1 MTTITC
7 LSELQSD
14 DVRAVTDPRQTD
26 LELSTLE
33 KELLIA
39 AAGKVLLL
47 HLKGTMI
54 FGTSRAISRKISQI
68 EDCMALVVDLK
79 DAPHL
84 GVSSAPA
91 LEEVMLDMIDAGR
104 SVCVVGASDQQS
116 IKRLETMAV
125 LKKLPAENITDKR
138 AKALKLAVD

>member
-1 MTTITC
+1 MTITR

-26 LELSTLE
+26 LELSALE

-54 FGTSRAISRKISQI
+54 SGTSRAISRKISQI

-79 DAPHL
+79 DVPHP
-84 GVSSAPA
+84 GVSSALA
-91 LEEVMLDMIDAGR
+91 LEEAMLDMIDAGR
-104 SVCVVGASDQQS
+104 SVYVVGASDQQP
-116 IKRLETMAV
+116 IKRL
-125 LKKLPAENITDKR
+125 
-138 AKALKLAVD
+138 

>member
-1 MTTITC
+1 
-7 LSELQSD
+7 
-14 DVRAVTDPRQTD
+14 
-26 LELSTLE
+26 
-33 KELLIA
+33 
-39 AAGKVLLL
+39 
-47 HLKGTMI
+47 
-54 FGTSRAISRKISQI
+54 
-68 EDCMALVVDLK
+68 MALVVDLK

-91 LEEVMLDMIDAGR
+91 LGEVVLDMIDAGR

>member
-1 MTTITC
+1 MTITR

-26 LELSTLE
+26 LELSALE

-79 DAPHL
+79 DVPHL
-84 GVSSAPA
+84 GVSSALV
-91 LEEVMLDMIDAGR
+91 LEEALLDMIDAGR
-104 SVCVVGASDQQS
+104 SVYVVGASDQHP
-116 IKRLETMAV
+116 INRLETMGV
-125 LKKLPAENITDKR
+125 LKKIPAENITDKR
-138 AKALKLAVD
+138 AKALKLAVG

>member
-1 MTTITC
+1 MTITR

-26 LELSTLE
+26 LELSALE

-54 FGTSRAISRKISQI
+54 SGISRAISRKISHI

-84 GVSSAPA
+84 GVSSALA
-91 LEEVMLDMIDAGR
+91 LEEAMLDMIDAGR
-104 SVCVVGASDQQS
+104 SVYVVGASDQQP
-116 IKRLETMAV
+116 INRLETMGV
-125 LKKLPAENITDKR
+125 LKIIPAENITDKR
-138 AKALKLAVD
+138 AKALKLAVG